1 MDPLSITTAA
11 ITIAGVLRG
20 TAKAVKVARVAYLA
34 EEGLQQITS
43 EVGDIS
49 SLLETMTSVL
59 QASPT
64 HRISSVC
71 LEKLSLLLTKTT
83 LLLGRLNDTLQG
95 CLKVATNESEP
106 KHVSKRAWLR
116 KRRAIKELLGQIK
129 EARTNLV
136 AHWNILLA

>member
-43 EVGDIS
+43 EAGDIS
-49 SLLETMTSVL
+49 SLLESMTTVL
-59 QASPT
+59 QTSPA
-64 HRISSVC
+64 HCISSVC
-71 LEKLSLLLTKTT
+71 FERLGLLLARVTT
-83 LLLGRLNDTLQG
+83 LLGRLNDTLQG
-95 CLKVATNESEP
+95 CLSAAVNGTGQV
-106 KHVSKRAWLR
+106 HVSKRAWLK
-116 KRRAIKELLGQIK
+116 KRRDRKVLLGQIK
-129 EARTNLV
+129 ETRTNLV